1 MSRSGKRGISE
12 TLITGRIS
20 SDSIPIGPD
29 TEKVSVMT
37 RGSMK
42 CTIVAR
48 GLGGRKDSVV
58 SPLENKSSQA
68 DEDRVPPR

>member
-1 MSRSGKRGISE
+1 MSRGGIRGISE
-12 TLITGRIS
+12 TLITGKIS

-29 TEKVSVMT
+29 TEKVCVVT
-37 RGSMK
+37 RVSMK

-58 SPLENKSSQA
+58 PPLKNNPSQG

>member
-1 MSRSGKRGISE
+1 MSRSGIRGISE
-12 TLITGRIS
+12 TLITGRIFS
-20 SDSIPIGPD
+20 RRIPIGAD

-37 RGSMK
+37 RVSMK

-58 SPLENKSSQA
+58 PPLKNDPSQG
-68 DEDRVPPR
+68 DQDLVPPR